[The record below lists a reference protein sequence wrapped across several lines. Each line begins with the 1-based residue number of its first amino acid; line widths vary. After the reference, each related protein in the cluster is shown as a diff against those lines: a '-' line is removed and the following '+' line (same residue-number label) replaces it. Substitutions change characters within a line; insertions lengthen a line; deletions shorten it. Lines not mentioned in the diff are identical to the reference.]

1 MLTPE
6 EQFQIYRK
14 AISMQVAALQ
24 RQARVR
30 SGEIEPKRAKQLAEK
45 ERQEFKD
52 MLKEVG

>member
-14 AISMQVAALQ
+14 VLAMQTAAV
-24 RQARVR
+24 RRKENVR
-30 SGEIEPKRAKQLAEK
+30 SGVMEPKRAKQLAEQ

-52 MLKEVG
+52 LLKEVG